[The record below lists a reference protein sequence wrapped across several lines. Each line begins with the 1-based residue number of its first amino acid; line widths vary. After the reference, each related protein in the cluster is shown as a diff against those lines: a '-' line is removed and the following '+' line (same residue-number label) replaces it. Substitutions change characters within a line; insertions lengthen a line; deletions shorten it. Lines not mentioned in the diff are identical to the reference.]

1 MKSLRLLLFMLI
13 FAGFNTLAYSLQ
25 TDLYFTSHPT
35 LTPDG
40 QTIIYSYDGDLWKIP
55 AAGGMASRITA
66 MDGIETRP
74 SVSPDG
80 KWLAFSSNKFGNWDV
95 FVTPIDGGDIR
106 QLTWHQSSDEMEG
119 WSWDSNTIYF
129 TSNRENRFSSWQVSV
144 NGGTPTRIFGHY
156 HNNDHNL
163 AAHPDGRFFFNESW
177 ESKNQAH
184 RKRYE
189 GAFAPQIKS
198 YNPTNGDYTAHTDHP
213 GKDMW
218 TTIDR
223 NGVIYFV
230 SDEYNGEYNLYRLNG
245 ETKERLTDFST
256 SIKHP
261 EVSANGNRIVFEK
274 DYQLWVYNVSSGTS
288 SKVNGQ
294 VVRHSALERDQDF
307 RVQSNISNFDV
318 AGDKKK
324 LAFVSRGELFIS
336 DIDGKFVQQIE
347 TASDG
352 RVMEV
357 KWLADNKT
365 ILFSQTWNGY
375 QNWFTIAADGSTP
388 ETRRTSDMQNNR
400 GIALNSDRSKAVY
413 LSGRGDVRIMDL
425 SAFSSETVA
434 EEEIWDISYSSPSF
448 SPDDRYVVFTAI
460 RNFEQNIYV
469 YDTQENRQITIT
481 DTGVSEANPV
491 WSPDGKY
498 IYFQTNRTM
507 PSYPYGMRDAG
518 IWRIALDR
526 VDPEFRSDQVR
537 ALFEE
542 NDEEESDVK
551 VTIREE
557 GLRDRWESVGA
568 SFGSQSSPFV
578 VQRNGKT
585 IVLYRSNHDQ
595 GRNSWWKT
603 VYEPFKS
610 PVTEMINGT
619 RMGGNTLVEVNG
631 SLYALMSGDIYTMNP
646 DAGSVSKIDISH
658 TFRRNLRAEFDQMFD
673 EMWANLEVNF
683 YSDDFHGVEWA
694 EIREQYRAYLPY
706 VRSRDNLRVM
716 MNDMLGELNTSHIG
730 FSSGGDEESTYYG
743 STTLSGGILFSK
755 DNPWTVDRLVANSTA
770 HRSGADIRSGDRLT
784 AVNGV
789 QVDTDQNREMY
800 FSRPS
805 MDQEMVLTFS
815 RGRDQ
820 FDVKLRPESY
830 FATRNNLYDEW
841 MYDRKRRVDESS
853 GNRIAYVHMK
863 NMGGGELQH
872 FLQEMVAFGNSKD
885 GLILDLRY
893 NTGGNV
899 HDAVL
904 QFLSQRLYLNW
915 SYRGGALSTQ
925 PNFTPSSNPIVLL
938 INEPSLSDAEML
950 AGGFRELG
958 LGTIIGTETYRWIIF
973 TSGKGLVDG
982 SSYRLPSWGVYSL
995 TGENLEKTGVSPDIV
1010 VEKTFKDRLD
1020 GRDPQLERAVQHILQ
1035 QLKN

>member
-1 MKSLRLLLFMLI
+1 
-13 FAGFNTLAYSLQ
+13 
-25 TDLYFTSHPT
+25 
-35 LTPDG
+35 
-40 QTIIYSYDGDLWKIP
+40 
-55 AAGGMASRITA
+55 
-66 MDGIETRP
+66 
-74 SVSPDG
+74 
-80 KWLAFSSNKFGNWDV
+80 
-95 FVTPIDGGDIR
+95 
-106 QLTWHQSSDEMEG
+106 
-119 WSWDSNTIYF
+119 
-129 TSNRENRFSSWQVSV
+129 
-144 NGGTPTRIFGHY
+144 
-156 HNNDHNL
+156 
-163 AAHPDGRFFFNESW
+163 
-177 ESKNQAH
+177 
-184 RKRYE
+184 
-189 GAFAPQIKS
+189 
-198 YNPTNGDYTAHTDHP
+198 
-213 GKDMW
+213 
-218 TTIDR
+218 
-223 NGVIYFV
+223 
-230 SDEYNGEYNLYRLNG
+230 
-245 ETKERLTDFST
+245 
-256 SIKHP
+256 
-261 EVSANGNRIVFEK
+261 VSANGNRIVFEK